1 MHFTDSRPGLKFQT
15 RLKFELFFE
24 AICVSGQKENNTNT
38 NTNTHTHT
46 HTHTMMMMMMMMMNN
61 K

>member
-38 NTNTHTHT
+38 NTNTNTHT
-46 HTHTMMMMMMMMMNN
+46 HNDDDDDDDDDDE
-61 K
+61 